1 MMQNCA
7 VCGMA
12 QTVRLG
18 IFDRLF
24 IRTYLLEATNAYIGI
39 TPQRVGGKKL
49 VPIRCLKP
57 RQVFFFDNNAKIV
70 FLALK

>member
-7 VCGMA
+7 ACGMA

-24 IRTYLLEATNAYIGI
+24 IRTSCDDLLELTY
-39 TPQRVGGKKL
+39 
-49 VPIRCLKP
+49 
-57 RQVFFFDNNAKIV
+57 
-70 FLALK
+70 